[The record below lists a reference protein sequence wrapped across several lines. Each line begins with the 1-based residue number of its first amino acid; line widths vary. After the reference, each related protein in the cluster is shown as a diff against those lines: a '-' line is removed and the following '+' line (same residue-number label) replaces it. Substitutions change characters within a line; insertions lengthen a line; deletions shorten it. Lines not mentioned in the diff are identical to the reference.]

1 MEQYY
6 QKNVETMP
14 VEKIK
19 ELQSEKLVKQVKHV
33 YEHVPYY
40 RDLMDKKGVR
50 PEDIHGIEDLYKLP
64 FISKSDLREIV
75 FGIYEISGDLETAV
89 RFVRELEEKCE
100 VLKDLPEG
108 GAVPKDYVLKALGYR
123 YLVHKHYLI
132 FYMMKPDEQNVYI
145 HAFFHEK
152 LDYFRYMRQRI

>member
-1 MEQYY
+1 M
-6 QKNVETMP
+6 K
-14 VEKIK
+14 KW
-19 ELQSEKLVKQVKHV
+19 QVIMT
-33 YEHVPYY
+33 
-40 RDLMDKKGVR
+40 DTA
-50 PEDIHGIEDLYKLP
+50 
-64 FISKSDLREIV
+64 KSDLREIA

-132 FYMMKPDEQNVYI
+132 FYMMKPDELNVYI
-145 HAFFHEK
+145 HAFFYEK